1 MTNLGRNR
9 FVLLVMTLTLS
20 GRAMTLA
27 FIGAAGDG
35 GLGDPPSAWLMPL
48 VGDAIVGITALAVA
62 YLVVR
67 GRGLAAWTTIVVW
80 NVVGIWDALSAFLVQ
95 QSEPW
100 PEFFMIKTFGS
111 SMFIAAS
118 AMHLINLWLVSRDD
132 VRSRYLVDRQP
143 RPRQSSIM
151 QA

>member
-67 GRGLAAWTTIVVW
+67 
-80 NVVGIWDALSAFLVQ
+80 
-95 QSEPW
+95 
-100 PEFFMIKTFGS
+100 
-111 SMFIAAS
+111 
-118 AMHLINLWLVSRDD
+118 
-132 VRSRYLVDRQP
+132 
-143 RPRQSSIM
+143 
-151 QA
+151 